1 MSEALPQDIGSIF
14 VLNGPEILVQPNGL
28 SDPSHPP
35 FHFVIPP
42 AMLPPVCGLLAK
54 ELFGAGLRIK
64 GLPMAAVA
72 VGSLRLAGCLSR
84 RHQV

>member
-1 MSEALPQDIGSIF
+1 MDGRRQTGGSQLMSEALPQDIGSIF

-42 AMLPPVCGLLAK
+42 AMLPPVCGLL
-54 ELFGAGLRIK
+54 R
-64 GLPMAAVA
+64 
-72 VGSLRLAGCLSR
+72 
-84 RHQV
+84 